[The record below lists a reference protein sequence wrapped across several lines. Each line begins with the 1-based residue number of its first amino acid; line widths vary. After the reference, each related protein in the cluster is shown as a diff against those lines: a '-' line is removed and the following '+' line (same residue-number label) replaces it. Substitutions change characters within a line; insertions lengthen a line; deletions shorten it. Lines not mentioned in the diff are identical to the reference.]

1 MCNASVFENNE
12 FLVQNEKRIQKQGL
26 SMYLEVENL
35 HSMCEA
41 LNWISSTGKKIRSD
55 DMGIYFVA
63 ERSCMKPTMN
73 YRKREP

>member
-1 MCNASVFENNE
+1 MCNASEFKNNE

-26 SMYLEVENL
+26 SMYLAVENL

-55 DMGIYFVA
+55 DMVIYFVA